1 MVEEEKI
8 KKRKVAWGITGAGDK
23 ITEILEIMKDLKKQ
37 SENTIEIHVFLSKA
51 ADTMLKFYRLED
63 ELKKNFPKVQVEL
76 NSNSPFLAAWLQS
89 GKYEFL
95 LIAPASSN
103 TVAKITCGIGD
114 TMLTNAAIMSL
125 KAYRP
130 VYILPTDY
138 KESIVTT
145 KLPNGKE
152 MRLRVRKEEADQV
165 RKLEKMDDVHILE
178 NPQNMK
184 ETFLEWQKTIEN
196 HSSP

>member
-1 MVEEEKI
+1 MAEVAKI
-8 KKRKVAWGITGAGDK
+8 KKLKVAWGITGAGDK
-23 ITEILEIMKDLKKQ
+23 IAEILQTMIELKKQ
-37 SENTIEIHVFLSKA
+37 SDGTVEIEVFLSKA

-63 ELKKNFPKVQVEL
+63 ELRNNFAKVTPEL
-76 NSNSPFLAAWLQS
+76 NANSPFLAAWLQS

-103 TVAKITCGIGD
+103 TVAKIANSISD

-125 KAYRP
+125 KAFRH

-138 KESIVTT
+138 KESVVTT

-152 MRLRVRKEEADQV
+152 MKLRVRKEEADQV
-165 RKLEKMDDVHILE
+165 RKLEAMDGMHVFE
-178 NPQNMK
+178 SPQKMK
-184 ETFLEWQKTIEN
+184 EGFLDWLKTVKA
-196 HSSP
+196 